1 MKKILVVDDD
11 QDIFNLVH
19 ASLSA
24 EYDLTWASD
33 INSAR
38 SEFSKEEFD
47 FIILD
52 EMLPDG
58 RGSEFCHYVKQE
70 LKRPDLP
77 IVMLTSQKELENK
90 LNAFQ
95 SGADDYI
102 TKPFEPLELKARIQA
117 RLRTSHSGEANIMVK
132 GDLRFDLSTQALSLE
147 ISGVATPVDMTP
159 IEFKI
164 LYLMA
169 KQEGTVMSREVILTE
184 IWGKSNFVVDRTVDQ
199 HISKI
204 RKKISP
210 SQYTIKSSHGK
221 GYRFLKERD

>member
-11 QDIFNLVH
+11 QDIFNLVNS
-19 ASLSA
+19 SLNA
-24 EYDLTWASD
+24 EYALTWASD
-33 INSAR
+33 ISKAR
-38 SEFSKEEFD
+38 EEFGKEEFD

-90 LNAFQ
+90 LNAFE

-147 ISGVATPVDMTP
+147 MSGVATPVDMTP

-204 RKKISP
+204 RKKIGP

>member
-11 QDIFNLVH
+11 QDIFNLVN
-19 ASLSA
+19 AALSSD
-24 EYDLTWASD
+24 YSLTWASN
-33 INSAR
+33 ISKAR
-38 SEFSKEEFD
+38 EEFNKEEYD

-58 RGSEFCHYVKQE
+58 RGTEFCHYIKQD

-90 LNAFQ
+90 LTAFE
-95 SGADDYI
+95 SGADDYV

-117 RLRTSHSGEANIMVK
+117 RLRTSHAGEANIMVK

-147 ISGVATPVDMTP
+147 LSGVANAVDLTP

-184 IWGKSNFVVDRTVDQ
+184 IWGKNNYVVDRTVDQ

-204 RKKISP
+204 RKKIGQ
-210 SQYTIKSSHGK
+210 SQYTIKSAHGK

>member
-1 MKKILVVDDD
+1 MKKILIVDDD
-11 QDIFNLVH
+11 QDIFNLIN
-19 ASLSA
+19 AALGQ
-24 EYDLTWASD
+24 EYELTWASNIAD
-33 INSAR
+33 AR
-38 SEFSKEEFD
+38 EEFSKVEYD

-58 RGSEFCHYVKQE
+58 RGTEFCHHVKQD

-90 LNAFQ
+90 LNAFE
-95 SGADDYI
+95 SGADDYV

-147 ISGVATPVDMTP
+147 ISGIANQVDLTP

-164 LYLMA
+164 LYFMA
-169 KQEGTVMSREVILTE
+169 KDEGNIFSREVILTE
-184 IWGKSNFVVDRTVDQ
+184 IWGKNNYVVDRTVDQ

-204 RKKISP
+204 RKKISS
-210 SQYTIKSSHGK
+210 SQYTIKSAHGK

>member
-24 EYDLTWASD
+24 DYDLTWASD
-33 INSAR
+33 ISSAR

-204 RKKISP
+204 RKKIGP